1 MKIARELEQL
11 CLTCINHFDELDL
24 DSLGRVPK
32 VENMIK

>member
-24 DSLGRVPK
+24 DRLGV
-32 VENMIK
+32 V